1 MERRAASSLK
11 CILPAGVCGGRA
23 GRVWGWEFE
32 CLASRFTG
40 VFLPSGGSVPS
51 GEDTS
56 LPRSL
61 EAVWDSK
68 G

>member
-1 MERRAASSLK
+1 MERRGASSLK
-11 CILPAGVCGGRA
+11 CILPAGVCGGQA
-23 GRVWGWEFE
+23 ESGGGS
-32 CLASRFTG
+32 LFTG

>member
-1 MERRAASSLK
+1 MERRVVSSLK
-11 CILPAGVCGGRA
+11 CILPAGVCAAAESGRGSLNVSHA
-23 GRVWGWEFE
+23 
-32 CLASRFTG
+32 RFTG